1 MILPYDTSMS
11 YWMMAIPRFEWQA
24 ELPPADG
31 PQATPGTTTDAGGLP
46 DGSIGPATMPGVP
59 AAAPAGAVAGTPGDP
74 ALEACMPRLRLVIT
88 GLDWVAVPFWSP
100 RENPSWNVM
109 IDGAR
114 DEDRQRTEDRNIDA
128 RQAAGGAH
136 GRAAS
141 ARESE

>member
-11 YWMMAIPRFEWQA
+11 YWMMAVPRFEWQP
-24 ELPPADG
+24 ELPQADGLQAMAGATMDACGPADG
-31 PQATPGTTTDAGGLP
+31 
-46 DGSIGPATMPGVP
+46 SNGPATTPGVP
-59 AAAPAGAVAGTPGDP
+59 APSPAGAVACTSGNQGLEPG
-74 ALEACMPRLRLVIT
+74 MPRLRLVIT